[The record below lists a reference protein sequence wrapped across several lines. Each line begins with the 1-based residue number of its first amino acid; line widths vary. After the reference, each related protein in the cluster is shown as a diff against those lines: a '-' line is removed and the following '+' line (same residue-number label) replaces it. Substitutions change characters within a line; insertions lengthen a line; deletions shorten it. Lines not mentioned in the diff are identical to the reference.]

1 MPFESW
7 ARFVDAVLVE
17 SHPDLRFA
25 LVGRNGARCFDVPTW
40 QTPRGFVA
48 IYERAGERPAAR
60 FVSMAGSPLP
70 FVSLERP
77 DTFLPFDGDEAG
89 ARDAA
94 RAIAAFLTRAPG

>member
-17 SHPDLRFA
+17 IDPDLRFA
-25 LVGRNGARCFDVPTW
+25 LVGRTGARRFVLPTW

-48 IYERAGERPAAR
+48 IYDRVGQRPAAR

-77 DTFLPFDGDEAG
+77 DTFLPFDRDEAG

-94 RAIAAFLTRAPG
+94 RAIAAFLTRIPG